1 MINGPTD
8 QREFLPN
15 GQENTV
21 SPHPAKAELENQ
33 GRTKG
38 ADRENRMNN
47 LDAHG
52 HFINAGAD
60 DDLME
65 IAPEW
70 LAAQNAV

>member
-1 MINGPTD
+1 M
-8 QREFLPN
+8 
-15 GQENTV
+15 
-21 SPHPAKAELENQ
+21 AKRTPYRPILRQSKLEIKEEPKERIGKANPM
-33 GRTKG
+33 
-38 ADRENRMNN
+38 DRENRMNN

>member
-1 MINGPTD
+1 
-8 QREFLPN
+8 
-15 GQENTV
+15 
-21 SPHPAKAELENQ
+21 
-33 GRTKG
+33 
-38 ADRENRMNN
+38 MNN